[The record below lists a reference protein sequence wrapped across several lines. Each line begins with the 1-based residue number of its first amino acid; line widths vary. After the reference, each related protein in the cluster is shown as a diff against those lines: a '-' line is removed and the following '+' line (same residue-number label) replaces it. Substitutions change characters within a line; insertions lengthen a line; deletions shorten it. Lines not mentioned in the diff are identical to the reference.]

1 MRFSIRLP
9 LTDTIIILSIRDN
22 SEFNHD
28 SFPPVFK
35 PYDIE
40 RSGPFRKTYT
50 IELAM
55 AAGKPRS
62 SGRHLLNYRDVVNIY
77 ENDMQLRV
85 ELTEDAADD
94 LHVLANMGVSIGLC
108 HILCRED
115 IFLLHAASITR
126 NNEGYIFPGRS
137 GSGKTTLSRLS
148 NDENHVLCDEL
159 SAVMGNSDCPENA
172 TDSTY
177 SVFPGPRWAQFTF
190 DPDYYCDAVWLDE
203 PDRAFPLKAIIFPSR
218 SDLRDHTWL
227 EKIESIDA
235 AVSLMERFIDT
246 AFVKALPAQT
256 HRKAFHFFS
265 QLARSIPCYRIHAN
279 LQTDFW
285 KAIDETVGR

>member
-1 MRFSIRLP
+1 MRLGIRLP
-9 LTDTIIILSIRDN
+9 STDTLVILSIRDN

-40 RSGPFRKTYT
+40 RSGPFGKTYT
-50 IELAM
+50 IELAL
-55 AAGKPRS
+55 AGGKSRS
-62 SGRHLLNYRDVVNIY
+62 QGRHLLDYRDVVNIY
-77 ENDMQLRV
+77 ENGMQLTV
-85 ELTEDAADD
+85 ELAETASEERQ
-94 LHVLANMGVSIGLC
+94 VLANMGVSIALC
-108 HILCRED
+108 HVLCRED
-115 IFLLHAASITR
+115 IFLLHAASIAR
-126 NNEGYIFPGRS
+126 NNKGYIFPGRS

-148 NDENHVLCDEL
+148 SGENHVLCDEL
-159 SAVMGNSDCPENA
+159 SAVMGNGDRPEITA
-172 TDSTY
+172 DRTY
-177 SVFPGPRWAQFTF
+177 TVFPGPRWAQFTF
-190 DPDYYCDAVWLDE
+190 DPDYYCDAAWLDE
-203 PDRAFPLKAIIFPSR
+203 PDKAFPLKAIIFPSR

-227 EKIESIDA
+227 QKIESIDA

-265 QLARSIPCYRIHAN
+265 QLARSVPCYTLHAN